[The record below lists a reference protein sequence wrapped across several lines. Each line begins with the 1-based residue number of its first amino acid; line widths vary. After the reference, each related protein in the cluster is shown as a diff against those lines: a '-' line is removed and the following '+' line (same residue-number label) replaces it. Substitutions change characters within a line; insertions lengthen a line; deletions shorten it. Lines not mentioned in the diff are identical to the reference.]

1 MHEYGIGQ
9 HYYVWNV
16 EVADHATTQVVRTL
30 VIALERQ
37 SVVLVVVQADEVE
50 CPFAS
55 VVSSLLHSPR

>member
-16 EVADHATTQVVRTL
+16 EVADHAMMQVVRTL

-37 SVVLVVVQADEVE
+37 SVVVVVQADEVE

-55 VVSSLLHSPR
+55 VVSSLLHSPH